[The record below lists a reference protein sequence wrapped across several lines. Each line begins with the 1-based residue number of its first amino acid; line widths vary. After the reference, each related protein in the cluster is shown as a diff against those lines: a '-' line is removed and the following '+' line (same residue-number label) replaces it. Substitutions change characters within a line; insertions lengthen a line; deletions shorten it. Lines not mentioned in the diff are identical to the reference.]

1 MITAATISQTDSH
14 PSLVDGRAKIPLFR
28 GLVGSRGTHAPKAG
42 IRPGEGR
49 DTVHIAIALII
60 AYLLGS
66 VLPADLFARSRGVD
80 IRAVGTGNPGS
91 TNALRELGPVPGLL
105 TGAYDASVG
114 LVSMYLAWRLGLATG
129 WVYTAGFAAI
139 FGHIYPVFFR
149 FRGGQGM
156 AAATGMLVW
165 GMSRAMTQ
173 GLMTTTEVAGLVVL
187 AAVVFAATRSASAV
201 GAFAVPVL
209 IAQVLLA
216 RPEWEFAVFMTVLGV
231 LIWITQVAIARS
243 GHQFRLT
250 EPIRQRVARMRPHTR

>member
-1 MITAATISQTDSH
+1 
-14 PSLVDGRAKIPLFR
+14 
-28 GLVGSRGTHAPKAG
+28 
-42 IRPGEGR
+42 
-49 DTVHIAIALII
+49 
-60 AYLLGS
+60 
-66 VLPADLFARSRGVD
+66 
-80 IRAVGTGNPGS
+80 
-91 TNALRELGPVPGLL
+91 
-105 TGAYDASVG
+105 
-114 LVSMYLAWRLGLATG
+114 
-129 WVYTAGFAAI
+129 
-139 FGHIYPVFFR
+139 
-149 FRGGQGM
+149 M